1 MPYVYENL
9 VFTFDDI
16 LISLAFSSMWCHC
29 QWSRDCQATLC
40 CVGYNS
46 LNIGLQFFYSLTE
59 VSFIFVG
66 TDQFLWINRQW
77 FWYLNLWFWYFSS
90 WIWWSTIPPR
100 SRTQTT
106 ISYLKSLN
114 ENHDIWHG
122 KSWWGPCLG
131 QAQKCGRVK
140 LENPN
145 PPHILSLDS
154 NVNKIVLNMNI
165 SISKYS
171 SWKYL
176 PVNIFMTWCK
186 ITYTISQLTLSCRGS
201 LC

>member
-1 MPYVYENL
+1 MPYVV
-9 VFTFDDI
+9 VF
-16 LISLAFSSMWCHC
+16 
-29 QWSRDCQATLC
+29 
-40 CVGYNS
+40 V
-46 LNIGLQFFYSLTE
+46 
-59 VSFIFVG
+59 
-66 TDQFLWINRQW
+66 QW
-77 FWYLNLWFWYFSS
+77 FEIRNGCLCS
-90 WIWWSTIPPR
+90 WSWWNCWPSYPTRKVSKPQI
-100 SRTQTT
+100 Q
-106 ISYLKSLN
+106 ISKSLCAYSQKLICTN
-114 ENHDIWHG
+114 KNKRNLSEWVEKLQTYVWHG

-165 SISKYS
+165 SFSKYS